1 MKSSNFLHSDCF
13 ATIGALMNSIM
24 FAILLVMVAL
34 FGAGTR
40 KVLEDPAFLED
51 DDYAD
56 VKEEQKQILELVL
69 DHMDAVKLAL
79 YILLGISLLCVV
91 TSSMLIH
98 GVRRKRR
105 GLLLPY
111 IVQEVINIIVFIALI
126 IGTFVILGTHK
137 VVVSSMIGVIG
148 GILIHL
154 YFMLVVI
161 SQYQALGLI
170 RMHEEISMK

>member
-1 MKSSNFLHSDCF
+1 
-13 ATIGALMNSIM
+13 MNSIV

-34 FGAGTR
+34 FDAGA
-40 KVLEDPAFLED
+40 KKSLDPVFTED

-56 VKEEQKQILELVL
+56 IREEQKQITEVVL

-79 YILLGISLLCVV
+79 YILLGVSLMCVV

-111 IVQEVINIIVFIALI
+111 IVQEVINILVFLALI
-126 IGTFVILGTHK
+126 IGTLVILGTHRIIVSSVLG
-137 VVVSSMIGVIG
+137 VVVGLLM
-148 GILIHL
+148 HL

>member
-1 MKSSNFLHSDCF
+1 M
-13 ATIGALMNSIM
+13 
-24 FAILLVMVAL
+24 
-34 FGAGTR
+34 
-40 KVLEDPAFLED
+40 E
-51 DDYAD
+51 
-56 VKEEQKQILELVL
+56 
-69 DHMDAVKLAL
+69 AVKLAL
-79 YILLGISLLCVV
+79 YILLGVSLLCVV

-111 IVQEVINIIVFIALI
+111 IVQEVINIIIFIVLI
-126 IGTFVILGTHK
+126 IGTLVIVGTHQIIVSA
-137 VVVSSMIGVIG
+137 VVGVIG